1 MLNLTKGEGV
11 SPRNSSPEISPLN
24 PQSSL
29 LLVSIKVL
37 GSGGERDFTFVETE
51 LFYFVSF
58 EIAKFFRDV
67 GILKLVWYRKWIS
80 EILVMSCSEIMHLVR
95 LLLGRTTIVLSA
107 VTNSHLDISQV
118 LLVLTSFVK

>member
-1 MLNLTKGEGV
+1 M
-11 SPRNSSPEISPLN
+11 
-24 PQSSL
+24 
-29 LLVSIKVL
+29 SIKVL

-58 EIAKFFRDV
+58 EIAKFLRDV

-95 LLLGRTTIVLSA
+95 PLLGRTTIVLSA